1 MQSAHDTYFDR
12 LALMPRMTEC
22 TSRGGVKIP
31 FGLAMN
37 ELKKS
42 IIRVKRIYIIGNGGS
57 ASIASHCAS
66 HYPRE
71 KGLRIN
77 PLNDIS
83 ALTATANDFGY
94 EYSYSK
100 QIDVHAEESDL
111 VVAISSSGKS
121 NNIINA
127 ALTATNKKC
136 DVITLSGFNPDN
148 PLRSSGDLNFWVPS
162 KSYGLIE
169 LTHMALL
176 HAAFDTMEG

>member
-1 MQSAHDTYFDR
+1 MQFTHETYFDR
-12 LALMPRMTEC
+12 LALMPKMTEC
-22 TSRGGVKIP
+22 TGRSGMKIP
-31 FGLAMN
+31 FGLSID

-42 IIRVKRIYIIGNGGS
+42 ITHAKRIYVIGNGGS

-66 HYPRE
+66 HYPRG

-77 PLNDIS
+77 ALNDAS

-111 VVAISSSGKS
+111 VIAISSSGKS
-121 NNIINA
+121 RNIVNA
-127 ALTATNKKC
+127 ALKATERKC
-136 DVITLSGFNPDN
+136 DVVTLSGFSKDN
-148 PLRSSGDLNFWVPS
+148 ALRFSGDLNFWVPS
-162 KSYGLIE
+162 TSYGLIE

-176 HAAFDTMEG
+176 HAAFDMMEG